1 MNREVT
7 EEKLKRMDA
16 VKHDL
21 LMSMTTNDLE
31 PDEALSLLASM
42 LVQIYGGFV
51 VDANKEKFVAV
62 LGKSY
67 DLYTLLESEAQGGVQ

>member
-1 MNREVT
+1 MNGEPIT
-7 EEKLKRMDA
+7 EKLERMDA

-51 VDANKEKFVAV
+51 VDASKEKFVVV

-67 DLYTLLESEAQGGVQ
+67 DLYTLLKSEAQGGVQ